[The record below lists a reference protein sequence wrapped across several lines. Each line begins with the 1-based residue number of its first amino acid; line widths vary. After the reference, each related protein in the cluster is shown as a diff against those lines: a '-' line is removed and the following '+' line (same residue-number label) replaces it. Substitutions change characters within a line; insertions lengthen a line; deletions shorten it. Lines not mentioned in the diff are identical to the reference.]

1 MLSTIY
7 LSCLTVGSAAA
18 NTDKPLYLGV
28 LSTIGL
34 SLLGAGAWLV
44 WRERALAAASRTW
57 PTARGAIR
65 SSHVA
70 PHDADGIEMYVAKVT
85 YDYTVRGKT
94 HVGDCLRFGAYA
106 GALQKAQQD
115 VDKYPM
121 GARVEVRY
129 APRQPETSTLEPGT
143 AGVSVGGLAIAAGGA
158 AILVLAV
165 AVAILV

>member
-18 NTDKPLYLGV
+18 DTDKPLYLGV
-28 LSTIGL
+28 LLTIGL
-34 SLLGAGAWLV
+34 SLLGAGAWLI
-44 WRERALAAASRTW
+44 WHERARAAASVTW
-57 PTARGAIR
+57 PTAPGTIR

-94 HVGDCLRFGAYA
+94 YMGDCLRFGAYA
-106 GALQKAQQD
+106 GTLQKAQQD

-129 APRQPETSTLEPGT
+129 APRQPQTSTLEPGI